1 MATTLR
7 YWVTLTGTIKGS
19 GEMGGKRATA
29 FFVARSPPIPSGPYS
44 GPYRSLWLDCP
55 SGPYRSLWLDCP
67 SGPYRD
73 LFDSTP
79 CRRVIFA
86 ELHDSLQKIV
96 VAHARGA
103 RRLGEVLGRRDIGI
117 GVRFQHE
124 QLAVGPQP
132 KVHALVAPQIQR
144 AENPLRQLLEPRH

>member
-1 MATTLR
+1 MATTLP

-29 FFVARSPPIPSGPYS
+29 FFVARSPPIPSGPYRSLCLDCPS
-44 GPYRSLWLDCP
+44 GPYRPLWLDCPSGSYRSLWLDCP
-55 SGPYRSLWLDCP
+55 SGPFRVLWLNRP
-67 SGPYRD
+67 
-73 LFDSTP
+73 P

-103 RRLGEVLGRRDIGI
+103 RRLGEVLG
-117 GVRFQHE
+117 HE
-124 QLAVGPQP
+124 
-132 KVHALVAPQIQR
+132 
-144 AENPLRQLLEPRH
+144 LR